1 MSDRLRMI
9 ESLLERGSD
18 DPFHFYA
25 RAMELRSLERLEEAQ
40 GAFMELRERFPDYVP
55 TYLMAAQVALELDRD
70 EDAKELGEAGVEAA
84 RRAGDSH
91 AAREIEQ
98 LLATLP

>member
-25 RAMELRSLERLEEAQ
+25 RAMEFRSLERLEEAQ
-40 GAFMELRERFPDYVP
+40 EAFMELRKRFPDYVP

-84 RRAGDSH
+84 RRAGDAH
-91 AAREIEQ
+91 AARELEQ